1 MRVLASIL
9 LSTVLFAQGPNSG
22 LNPGPVSHP
31 SNDAGD
37 LSSGGSG
44 KSTASAIPTPRV
56 VSELTVTV
64 NQSLILDQPA
74 GIRRISIA
82 SGDIAEAA
90 AASAQEILLNGKA
103 PGDTTL
109 LVWDA
114 RGNRQAYEVHVLA
127 NSSRLDAVVHELTRE
142 VGPDVSLTLGDGT
155 VFLSGTVKDSIAA
168 DRANAIASTLGK
180 VVNLLRVTVPAGD
193 PQILLKVR
201 FADVDRSAAL
211 QIGLNLYSLTSK
223 GIATSTTGQFGTV
236 PTWNITEQNGQGS
249 LSWSLSNLLNLSYF
263 DPEINIGAILQDL
276 QAKNVLQ
283 ILAEPNL
290 LTISGRPA
298 SFLAGGEFP
307 FPTLQGGAA
316 GVGQI
321 TIQFKEF
328 GIRLNFLPT
337 VTPRGTIHLV
347 VTPEVSSLD
356 YSNGLTVSGYTIPGL
371 STRRVQTEVELE
383 SGQSFVIAGL
393 LDNQVTEQLN
403 KVPGIG
409 DIPILGKLFQSKS
422 VNKSNS
428 ELLVTVTP
436 ELVGPIPA
444 GLKAPEMKFPK
455 TFLEGSSKNS
465 PQTPGPGVTGP
476 VAPLP
481 KNNTIPIEQMKN
493 PGASPSLPANPGVAP
508 LLGIQPILTIQPIQ
522 QPAPAPGAQPSNPA
536 PNN

>member
-1 MRVLASIL
+1 MRVLACFV
-9 LSTVLFAQGPNSG
+9 LSAALFAQGPS
-22 LNPGPVSHP
+22 
-31 SNDAGD
+31 A
-37 LSSGGSG
+37 SSGKDSSPARPEAGGSINPENG
-44 KSTASAIPTPRV
+44 GSIGIGAPMRHSA
-56 VSELTVTV
+56 LTVTV

-90 AASAQEILLNGKA
+90 AASSQEILLNGKS

-114 RGNRQAYEVHVLA
+114 KGNRQAYEVHVLA
-127 NSSRLDAVVHELTRE
+127 NSTKLDAVTQELAVE
-142 VGPDVSLTLGDGT
+142 AGPKVSLTLGDGT
-155 VFLSGTVKDSIAA
+155 VFLNGTVKDSIAA
-168 DRANAIASTLGK
+168 DRANAIAATLGK
-180 VVNLLRVTVPAGD
+180 VVNLLRVEVPPGD

-201 FADVDRSAAL
+201 FADVDRTAAL
-211 QIGLNLYSLTSK
+211 QLGFNLYTMDPYK
-223 GIATSTTGQFGTV
+223 GLGSSTTGQFGTV
-236 PTWNITEQNGQGS
+236 PIWNYSQQGS
-249 LSWSLSNLLNLSYF
+249 AHSVAFTLSNLLNLSYF
-263 DPEINIGAILQDL
+263 NPEIDMGAILQDL

-290 LTISGRPA
+290 LTTSGRSA

-383 SGQSFVIAGL
+383 NGQSFVIAGL
-393 LDNQVTEQLN
+393 LDNEVTEQLN
-403 KVPGIG
+403 KIPGVG
-409 DIPILGKLFQSKS
+409 DIPIIGKLFQSKS
-422 VNKSNS
+422 VNKTNS

-444 GLKAPEMKFPK
+444 GIPAPSLKFPK
-455 TFLEGSSKNS
+455 PFLEGSSKS
-465 PQTPGPGVTGP
+465 APQNPGPSVTGP
-476 VAPLP
+476 APALP
-481 KNNTIPIEQMKN
+481 KASTVPVEQLKN
-493 PGASPSLPANPGVAP
+493 FAPATSLPSSPGVAP
-508 LLGIQPILTIQPIQ
+508 LLGIQPVLTIQPIQ
-522 QPAPAPGAQPSNPA
+522 QPAQAPGAQPAAPP

>member
-1 MRVLASIL
+1 VKLLISLLLATAL
-9 LSTVLFAQGPNSG
+9 LAEGPNSG
-22 LNPGPVSHP
+22 AGGHP
-31 SNDAGD
+31 SDSTNNPAAP
-37 LSSGGSG
+37 GSG
-44 KSTASAIPTPRV
+44 KTTAAAIATPKL

-90 AASAQEILLNGKA
+90 AASPREILVNGKA

-114 RGNRQAYEVHVLA
+114 KGDRQAYQVHVLA
-127 NSSRLDAVVHELTRE
+127 NSSKVDAVVHELTRE
-142 VGPDVSLTLGDGT
+142 VGPDVSLSVGDGT
-155 VFLSGTVKDSIAA
+155 VFLSGTVKDSTAA
-168 DRANAIASTLGK
+168 DRAAAIAATLGK
-180 VVNLLRVTVPAGD
+180 VVNLLRVTVPPGD

-201 FADVDRSAAL
+201 FADVDRTAAL
-211 QIGLNLYSLTSK
+211 QLGFNLYTMDPYK
-223 GIATSTTGQFGTV
+223 GLGTSTTGQFGTV
-236 PTWNITEQNGQGS
+236 PIWNYSQQGS
-249 LSWSLSNLLNLSYF
+249 QHSVAFTLSNLLNLSYF
-263 DPEINIGAILQDL
+263 NPEIDMGAILQDL
-276 QAKNVLQ
+276 QARNVLQ

-290 LTISGRPA
+290 LTLSGHPA

-383 SGQSFVIAGL
+383 NGQSFVIAGL

-422 VNKSNS
+422 VNKTNS

-436 ELVGPIPA
+436 ELVGPVPA
-444 GLKAPEMKFPK
+444 GVKPPDIKFPK
-455 TFLEGSSKNS
+455 PFFEGSAKTP
-465 PQTPGPGVTGP
+465 PQTPGPAITGP
-476 VAPLP
+476 IAPLP
-481 KNNTIPIEQMKN
+481 KSSTIPIEEMKN
-493 PGASPSLPANPGVAP
+493 PTGSPSLPANPGVAP

-522 QPAPAPGAQPSNPA
+522 QPASAPGTQPSNPP

>member
-1 MRVLASIL
+1 VRLLAGLL
-9 LSTVLFAQGPNSG
+9 LSVALFAQGP
-22 LNPGPVSHP
+22 
-31 SNDAGD
+31 
-37 LSSGGSG
+37 SSGSGGRLPDNAYDSAPGGSA
-44 KSTASAIPTPRV
+44 KSTAAAIATPKL

-90 AASAQEILLNGKA
+90 AASAQEILVNGKA

-114 RGNRQAYEVHVLA
+114 KGNRQAYEVHVLA
-127 NSSRLDAVVHELTRE
+127 NSSKVDAVVHELTRE
-142 VGPDVSLTLGDGT
+142 VGPDVSLTIGDGT
-155 VFLSGTVKDSIAA
+155 VFLSGTVKDTIAA
-168 DRANAIASTLGK
+168 DRANAIVATLGK

-211 QIGLNLYSLTSK
+211 QLGINLYSLNPNK
-223 GIATSTTGQFGTV
+223 GIGTSTTGQFGTV
-236 PTWNITEQNGQGS
+236 PTWNFSEQGGQNT
-249 LSWSLSNLLNLSYF
+249 LAWSLSNLLNLSYF

-290 LTISGRPA
+290 LTLSGRPA

-383 SGQSFVIAGL
+383 NGQSFVIAGL

-403 KVPGIG
+403 KMPGIG

-422 VNKSNS
+422 VNKTNS

-444 GLKAPEMKFPK
+444 GLKPPEMKFPK
-455 TFLEGSSKNS
+455 TFLEGSSKNA
-465 PQTPGPGVTGP
+465 PQTPGPAVTGP
-476 VAPLP
+476 VLPLP
-481 KNNTIPIEQMKN
+481 KSSTLPIEQLKN
-493 PGASPSLPANPGVAP
+493 PPAAGSLPANPGVAP